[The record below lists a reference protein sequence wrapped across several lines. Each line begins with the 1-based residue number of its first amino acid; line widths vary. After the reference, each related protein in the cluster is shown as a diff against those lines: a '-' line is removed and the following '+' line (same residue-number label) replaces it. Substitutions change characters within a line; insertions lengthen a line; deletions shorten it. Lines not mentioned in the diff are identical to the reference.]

1 MAALKSSNFV
11 LGGLTQTAAQER
23 VAAPSQP
30 GYGYGAPGQPGYG
43 YAPGYPQAAPPQ
55 VSGAMTI
62 DDVVIRTVG
71 LLALTG
77 LAGAVAWFLLP
88 PASAMTVAI
97 GAGLAGLV
105 LVLAISFMRI
115 TNPYVIGA
123 YALVE
128 GVFVGVISKAYEA
141 LFNGI
146 VLQAAVGTFAVFAG
160 MALVYKSRVIRVT
173 AGFTKVM
180 IGIGFGILG
189 LFLLNIVL
197 VLFGNPGLFGD
208 PTDGQ
213 FELLPVLLV
222 GAITVWGALSFLLD
236 FKLVEEAVRYGAPRK
251 YAWYASFGLVVGL
264 IFMYLQLLR
273 LLSLLRE

>member
-1 MAALKSSNFV
+1 
-11 LGGLTQTAAQER
+11 
-23 VAAPSQP
+23 
-30 GYGYGAPGQPGYG
+30 
-43 YAPGYPQAAPPQ
+43 
-55 VSGAMTI
+55 
-62 DDVVIRTVG
+62 
-71 LLALTG
+71 
-77 LAGAVAWFLLP
+77 
-88 PASAMTVAI
+88 SAMTVAI

-141 LFNGI
+141 LFSGI

-160 MALVYKSRVIRVT
+160 MALVYQSRVIRVT

-222 GAITVWGALSFLLD
+222 GAITVWG
-236 FKLVEEAVRYGAPRK
+236 
-251 YAWYASFGLVVGL
+251 
-264 IFMYLQLLR
+264 
-273 LLSLLRE
+273 